1 MPYVKILDKNIY
13 YREYGSGEPIVFL
26 NGMMMSTSSWTPFA
40 KIVSKDYRMITVDL
54 LDQGRSDSCEDNYTI
69 DTQVE
74 FLNQFLKKLNLKKV
88 HILGT
93 SYGGK
98 VALTFAIKHPTKVKS
113 LILSNTDSYT
123 TNIMRDIGRGWIY
136 GASTL
141 DGEIFSTLIM
151 PYIYS
156 YHYYEKNY
164 EEIKAKGKTFEK
176 MLNEEWYQRFKRG
189 IESARNFNVYDEL
202 KNIKSPTL
210 IISSEF
216 DIITPIGYQKLIH
229 EEIEGSKWIII
240 KRAGHASMYEK
251 PEEFISIV
259 MDFLESIKNIQ

>member
-40 KIVSKDYRMITVDL
+40 KIVSKDYKMITVDL

-74 FLNQFLKKLNLKKV
+74 FLNQFLKKLNLEKI

-141 DGEIFSTLIM
+141 NGEVFYTLVM

-164 EEIKAKGKTFEK
+164 EEIKAKGKTFKK

-189 IESARNFNVYDEL
+189 IESARNFNVYGKL
-202 KNIKSPTL
+202 KSIKSPTL

-216 DIITPIGYQKLIH
+216 DIITPIGYQKLIY
-229 EEIEGSKWIII
+229 EEIKGSKWIII

-259 MDFLESIKNIQ
+259 MEFLESIKNRQ